1 MRMIDDK
8 KTGGK
13 AERLFVLG
21 NGGFAEGFCL
31 GPSAGAVPAHVNT
44 NSFSPFSLDP
54 FCFTFFSFACSFSP
68 FSQVLEQFMST

>member
-1 MRMIDDK
+1 MIDDK

-44 NSFSPFSLDP
+44 HFSVS
-54 FCFTFFSFACSFSP
+54 FTFP
-68 FSQVLEQFMST
+68 F